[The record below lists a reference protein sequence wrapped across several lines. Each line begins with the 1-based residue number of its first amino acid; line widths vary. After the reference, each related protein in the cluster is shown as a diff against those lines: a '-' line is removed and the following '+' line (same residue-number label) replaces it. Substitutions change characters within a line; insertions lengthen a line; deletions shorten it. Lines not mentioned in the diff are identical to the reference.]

1 MALATAP
8 MELVLAVDM
17 TKSTPTFAAG
27 SQWLAVASSPSSHKT
42 PRTPRRATS
51 MGEGTLTSKRVIWGG
66 RESVAYVKVT
76 MELLQRLQVVPVCAP
91 SSGVASVYL

>member
-1 MALATAP
+1 
-8 MELVLAVDM
+8 
-17 TKSTPTFAAG
+17 
-27 SQWLAVASSPSSHKT
+27 
-42 PRTPRRATS
+42 